1 MRTGCFCFFG
11 MVRVTAAAEALCF
24 YTPLPLRSLACLR
37 RLPDGRERRVDRL
50 DSLNNEAL
58 SANFEQRIRLSS
70 LENVD
75 PKCFAPAEIP
85 KLSNS
90 LSPWKSPPPL
100 VRTPPH
106 LRVACSCGRGGGRV
120 CLRAQYLVRS
130 ARRADE

>member
-70 LENVD
+70 LEKRRAQMFR
-75 PKCFAPAEIP
+75 PCR
-85 KLSNS
+85 NS
-90 LSPWKSPPPL
+90 KVVELTVSVEKPPPAGSHATSSKSG
-100 VRTPPH
+100 V
-106 LRVACSCGRGGGRV
+106 
-120 CLRAQYLVRS
+120 
-130 ARRADE
+130 